1 MTREYDVAVVGAGVT
16 GVAVAKSLAHQR
28 PQLRV
33 VLLDK
38 EHEVAAHTSGRN
50 SGVAHGGY
58 NPAPGTKKARFCV
71 EGNRRLRGFC
81 HERGIKIR
89 QTGVLVVSQNEQEEA
104 TLQTLLARGRANGVE
119 GIELLGARRL
129 TELEPAAIGTAALH
143 APTVAAVDSKAVVQA
158 LAGDARELGVQIVY
172 GADVTALDARGHGY
186 RVLFGDDH
194 IDARFVVNCAGLHAD
209 ELAHSVGVGLDY
221 SIVPF
226 RGEYYEVRP
235 ERRGIVTKMV
245 YPTPNLEFPFLGI
258 HFTPN
263 AHDELLLGPN
273 VVLALGREAYGRFE
287 IEPAEAARLLVNS
300 PFRKIFSH
308 YPEFRGFA
316 LRFLR
321 TSLSRQAFLD
331 EASKLVRGLTL
342 DDLVQGHPPGI
353 RAQLVRRD
361 GHLVE
366 DLMIEWAPNALH
378 VLNVVSPGFTCAMPF
393 ADDLATQVLE
403 RL

>member
-186 RVLFGDDH
+186 RVLFPPRSDVVTH
-194 IDARFVVNCAGLHAD
+194 IR
-209 ELAHSVGVGLDY
+209 S
-221 SIVPF
+221 
-226 RGEYYEVRP
+226 
-235 ERRGIVTKMV
+235 
-245 YPTPNLEFPFLGI
+245 
-258 HFTPN
+258 
-263 AHDELLLGPN
+263 
-273 VVLALGREAYGRFE
+273 
-287 IEPAEAARLLVNS
+287 
-300 PFRKIFSH
+300 
-308 YPEFRGFA
+308 
-316 LRFLR
+316 
-321 TSLSRQAFLD
+321 
-331 EASKLVRGLTL
+331 
-342 DDLVQGHPPGI
+342 
-353 RAQLVRRD
+353 
-361 GHLVE
+361 
-366 DLMIEWAPNALH
+366 
-378 VLNVVSPGFTCAMPF
+378 
-393 ADDLATQVLE
+393 
-403 RL
+403 